1 MIIASVIYKYFDKT
15 PVAHTRVG
23 INWGVDLADI
33 QLISK
38 YNEGISFFSCDI
50 AIFSKYAWFFLSMT
64 KNVLQLLMLL

>member
-50 AIFSKYAWFFLSMT
+50 AFLVNMRGFSFQWQKMYY
-64 KNVLQLLMLL
+64 NY